1 MCGIVGY
8 IGKREALP
16 ILLDGLHRLEY
27 RGYDSAGIGI
37 VKAGR
42 LNVVKTQ
49 GRVADLEKKITL
61 HNLSGTLSIGHTRW
75 ATHGE
80 PSEMNAHPHTDCT
93 ARIAVVHNGIIENCH
108 NLKEWLERAGHTFKS
123 ATDTEILAH
132 LIELYYENDLP
143 TAVGRALA
151 HVQGTYGI
159 AVVSSEEQNVL
170 VAARFGSPLVVG
182 VKEDEYLIASDP
194 SALIAHTREV
204 VYLRDGDLAVLTRN
218 GFEVKTLENTTV
230 KRDTLHLDWT
240 LDSIERGGFDHFM
253 EKEINEEP
261 TALENALRGR
271 LNLLDG
277 LAVVGGFRD
286 IERRLKHIRKIH
298 VIGCG
303 TAHYA
308 AMVGARMIEEYARIP
323 AEADVA
329 SEFRY
334 RNPAMSPQHT
344 LVIAISQSGETADT
358 IGALAES
365 KRRGVATFGIVNVV
379 GSTIAREVDAGM
391 YTHAGPEIGVASTKA
406 FVNQLACLAL
416 FTIGFGR
423 MHGLSVHT
431 AQLMLE
437 ELRALPDH
445 LRAILSISDKIK
457 TLAEKYHDAKGMLF
471 LGRRYLYPIAL
482 EGALKLKEVSY
493 LHAEGNPTGEMKHGP
508 IALITH
514 TFPTVVLAPKNTLF
528 AKHMANIAELK
539 ARGGPVIAITT
550 PDGVRELSTLADDII
565 VVPKV
570 IDPFMPIVAV
580 LPLHLFAYHVAVLRG
595 YDPDRPRNLAKS
607 VTVE

>member
-37 VKAGR
+37 IAGGR
-42 LNVVKTQ
+42 LNVVKTK
-49 GRVADLEKKITL
+49 GRVADLEKKLTL
-61 HNLSGTLSIGHTRW
+61 HKVSGTLSIGHTRW

-80 PSEMNAHPHTDCT
+80 PSQLNAHPHTDCT
-93 ARIAVVHNGIIENCH
+93 GAIAVVHNGIIENCH
-108 NLKEWLERAGHTFKS
+108 HLKEWLERAGHTFQS

-132 LIELYYENDLP
+132 LIELYYEHNLTD
-143 TAVGRALA
+143 AVQRALA

-159 AVVSSEEQNVL
+159 AAISSEEPDVL

-182 VKEDEYLIASDP
+182 IKEDEYLIASDP

-204 VYLRDGDLAVLTRN
+204 VYLRDGDMAILTRN
-218 GFEVKTLENTTV
+218 GFEIKTLENALV

-240 LDSIERGGFDHFM
+240 LDSIERNGFDHFM

-271 LNLLDG
+271 LNLEDG
-277 LAVVGGFRD
+277 LTVVGGFRD
-286 IERRLKHIRKIH
+286 IERRLKHVRKIH
-298 VIGCG
+298 IIGCG

-308 AMVGARMIEEYARIP
+308 GMVGARMIEEYARIP

-344 LVIAISQSGETADT
+344 LVIAVSQSGETADT
-358 IGALAES
+358 IRALAES
-365 KRRGVATFGIVNVV
+365 KRRGAATFGIVNVV
-379 GSTIAREVDAGM
+379 GSTVAREVDAGM

-406 FVNQLACLAL
+406 FINQLACLAL

-423 MHGLSVHT
+423 MHGLSAQT

-445 LRAILSISDKIK
+445 LRAVLSISDKIK
-457 TLAEKYHDAKGMLF
+457 SLAEKYSEATGMLF
-471 LGRRYLYPIAL
+471 LGRRYLYPIAE

-493 LHAEGNPTGEMKHGP
+493 IHAEGYPIGEMKHGP
-508 IALITH
+508 IALITN

-528 AKHMANIAELK
+528 AKHLSSIAELK
-539 ARGGPVIAITT
+539 ARGGPVIVITT
-550 PDGVRELSTLADDII
+550 PDGVRELSKLADDIV

-570 IDPFMPIVAV
+570 IDPFMPFVSV
-580 LPLHLFAYHVAVLRG
+580 LPLHLFAYHMAILRN